1 MKTIV
6 VAETKGAAE
15 IGMMA
20 ETDEVESVMRQ
31 ELVELTCSRHT
42 IDAEKIN
49 VTTTIVAKLI
59 TGEAET
65 EMAKEEDVAEIGKM
79 TECHM
84 IGGKRTIARAAMR
97 GEAETDMN
105 IEIDGAEIVRMT
117 EAMDMTG
124 VEKID
129 EKRKVT
135 DAVEVLRIRDLM
147 DMVALV
153 KIDVKKM
160 TAEEVTTSK
169 AKTDMMK
176 EKDVAEMGR
185 MTDMMEEKD
194 VAGTWR
200 RCGRR

>member
-31 ELVELTCSRHT
+31 ELVELTFSNHT

-49 VTTTIVAKLI
+49 VTMTIVAKLI
-59 TGEAET
+59 TGAAET
-65 EMAKEEDVAEIGKM
+65 ETTREEDMTEIGKM
-79 TECHM
+79 TECRM
-84 IGGKRTIARAAMR
+84 IGGKKTIAPVAMR

-105 IEIDGAEIVRMT
+105 IEINGAEIVRMT

-129 EKRKVT
+129 EKRT
-135 DAVEVLRIRDLM
+135 IADRQTIGE
-147 DMVALV
+147 V

-160 TAEEVTTSK
+160 TAEEVTTRK
-169 AKTDMMK
+169 AETDMMK
-176 EKDVAEMGR
+176 EKDVAEMRR
-185 MTDMMEEKD
+185 MTDMMEAKD
-194 VAGTWR
+194 MAGTWR